1 MRTKRSGHE
10 PRLRLTSRMTST
22 RTKMTERK
30 YRLCDC
36 EHQDNGRECFF
47 QIPWHCTCPVT
58 KPDVM
63 EDDMD
68 DRTNL
73 DEFLEK
79 SLVAVA
85 SRKKGKRG

>member
-22 RTKMTERK
+22 RMKMTEREEVWC
-30 YRLCDC
+30 LCLKRYVRIC
-36 EHQDNGRECFF
+36 GCNEE
-47 QIPWHCTCPVT
+47 PVT

-79 SLVAVA
+79 SRVAVA
-85 SRKKGKRG
+85 NRKKGKRK